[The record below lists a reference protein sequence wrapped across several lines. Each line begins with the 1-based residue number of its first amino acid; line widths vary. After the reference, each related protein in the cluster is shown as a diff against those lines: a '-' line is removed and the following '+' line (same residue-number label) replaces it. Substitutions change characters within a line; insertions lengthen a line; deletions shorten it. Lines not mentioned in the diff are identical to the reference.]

1 MASLMERKLT
11 MFNKQG
17 KIDAKEY
24 RYIQKHRHMA
34 FDAVRAGIKKERRI
48 ASLLFAY
55 PAAGGESG
63 YFLSNYRV
71 DITVWK
77 TLWRM

>member
-24 RYIQKHRHMA
+24 RYIQKA
-34 FDAVRAGIKKERRI
+34 
-48 ASLLFAY
+48 
-55 PAAGGESG
+55 
-63 YFLSNYRV
+63 
-71 DITVWK
+71 
-77 TLWRM
+77 